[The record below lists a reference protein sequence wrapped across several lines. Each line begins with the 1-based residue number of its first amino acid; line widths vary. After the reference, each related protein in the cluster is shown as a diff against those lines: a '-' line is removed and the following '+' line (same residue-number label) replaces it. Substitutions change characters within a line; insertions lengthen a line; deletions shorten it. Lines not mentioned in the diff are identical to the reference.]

1 MNPTTQVLVRFTK
14 APNGH
19 SRLREDMRNALV
31 GVMVKAAQH
40 PNCFIA
46 NTDDLLVA
54 IAAQRPPNVH
64 FYWEQ
69 VLAHNSKPIFLGRS
83 ECEVVECFNLE
94 LIAPLPN
101 TGLNKKICR
110 ACIGLKIKLEP
121 NAFEPQKN
129 GFYVRLFRLMY
140 IQLRRHNF
148 GIFSRHVTK
157 LPAIRVTGK
166 VFLPAHT
173 CKVLT

>member
-1 MNPTTQVLVRFTK
+1 MEPAMQVLVRFIK

-31 GVMVKAAQH
+31 GVMVKATPN

-46 NTDDLLVA
+46 NTDDLLEA
-54 IAAQRPPNVH
+54 IGAQRPANVH

-83 ECEVVECFNLE
+83 ECEVVDGFKLE
-94 LIAPLPN
+94 ILAPLPN
-101 TGLNKKICR
+101 TGLHKKICR
-110 ACIGLKIKLEP
+110 ACIGLKIGLD
-121 NAFEPQKN
+121 ASTFEPQKN
-129 GFYVRLFRLMY
+129 GFYASLLAVTY
-140 IQLRRHNF
+140 KLRWHNP
-148 GIFSRHVTK
+148 GIFSHHVAK
-157 LPAIRVTGK
+157 LPAKQIVRT

-173 CKVLT
+173 CKVLK